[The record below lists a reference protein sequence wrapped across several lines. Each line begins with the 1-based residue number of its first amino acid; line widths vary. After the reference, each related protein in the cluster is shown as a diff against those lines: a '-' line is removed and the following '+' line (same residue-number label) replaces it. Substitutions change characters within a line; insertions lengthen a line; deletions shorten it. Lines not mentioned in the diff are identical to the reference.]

1 LVLDSLLWIKYR
13 LSLKGGIKMRIKHI
27 LLSLATLLACA
38 ATAYADEG
46 SNQVVSAAGYGAP
59 PQIEGLSGA
68 QRRLMSM
75 RASKL
80 DAYRALAETVQGF
93 RLAGN
98 STVAALSVQNDS
110 FRTYVDAYLR
120 GARVVSMNALPE
132 GAYET
137 ILELDMSKLSSE
149 SSSNHPYMMR
159 GR

>member
-1 LVLDSLLWIKYR
+1 MKIKQVLVTV
-13 LSLKGGIKMRIKHI
+13 
-27 LLSLATLLACA
+27 AALLACA
-38 ATAYADEG
+38 G
-46 SNQVVSAAGYGAP
+46 SVQAEEASAQVVSVAGYGAP

-98 STVAALSVQNDS
+98 STVAALAVQNDS
-110 FRTYVDAYLR
+110 FRIYVDAYLR
-120 GARVVSMNALPE
+120 GARVVSMNSLPE

-137 ILELDMSKLSSE
+137 ILELDMSKLGSDTSG
-149 SSSNHPYMMR
+149 SNHPYMTR
-159 GR
+159 SR

>member
-1 LVLDSLLWIKYR
+1 
-13 LSLKGGIKMRIKHI
+13 MRIKHA
-27 LLSLATLLACA
+27 LVSLATLLACVG
-38 ATAYADEG
+38 TSYAEEG
-46 SNQVVSAAGYGAP
+46 VVSAAGYGAP

-93 RLAGN
+93 RLAG
-98 STVAALSVQNDS
+98 STTVAALSVQNDS
-110 FRTYVDAYLR
+110 FRIYVDAYLR

-137 ILELDMSKLSSE
+137 LLELDMSKLASE
-149 SSSNHPYMMR
+149 SSSSSFFSMR
-159 GR
+159 SR

>member
-1 LVLDSLLWIKYR
+1 
-13 LSLKGGIKMRIKHI
+13 MRIKHT
-27 LLSLATLLACA
+27 LVSLATLLACVS
-38 ATAYADEG
+38 TSYAEEG
-46 SNQVVSAAGYGAP
+46 LVSAAGYGAP

-98 STVAALSVQNDS
+98 STVAALAVQNDS
-110 FRTYVDAYLR
+110 FRIYVDAYLR

-137 ILELDMSKLSSE
+137 VLELDMSKLANE
-149 SSSNHPYMMR
+149 SSNHNFFAMR